1 MADNDGDDDRHNL
14 GALLVRL
21 FVGGFDHASEGE
33 SMGHTAQAN
42 NS

>member
-1 MADNDGDDDRHNL
+1 MADDDGDDDRHNL

-21 FVGGFDHASEGE
+21 FVGGFDHASVGE
-33 SMGHTAQAN
+33 SVRHAAQAN